1 MSAAMGRISGN
12 LLANNLTRNGV
23 DLKFSNTGISDTV
36 LYLGGA
42 NNRKIGIGS
51 ESPLSE
57 LYVYNAS
64 GSNVNSTNFLVD
76 TLSTFQNNW
85 TVTANTIS
93 YPLGTLN
100 IVPSPAA
107 ATVTDISSTNSTI
120 VNTGNALYN
129 VSEPSANPDYGSV
142 AFTGTNSLSIVSAD
156 ALSLGVVAYTV
167 EGWFYY
173 GAVPTGGF
181 LFGKWDD
188 TLGLEYGLRVTSA
201 VQMTWYNKNSS
212 NGNGVTIAF
221 NSPPANA
228 WHHFAAVRSGNT
240 VTVFID
246 GVSTATATYGGT
258 QKVNSGAPFTIGGRN
273 SNTNN
278 ITAYIT
284 YVRVVPGKALYTAN
298 FTPPLQPTAVSGTTF
313 LLQAKGPTGIVSS
326 TGIQGGDVAIYGP
339 TNTIQSGGAATYPS
353 STPDQDLNFSP
364 IGTFT
369 ATLTNPSGNLIT
381 LSQNTNT
388 IVAGYP
394 IIFSGTAFGNIVL
407 GYKYYVYEVVDT
419 SHITITDQIG
429 GGVFTVSS
437 DAGTMTAKVYGVM
450 SLTAP
455 SSTIYGS
462 MHSTGDITL
471 DGNIA
476 LGIVSLNGINSSLIP
491 PAWHYVA
498 TGSAQFSG
506 SNSLSIATNTAFGF
520 ALNDFTLEGWY
531 YHTSGSSNHR
541 LFDFRTTEPNV
552 APMLGVGSS
561 NQIYYFV
568 NGLNR
573 IIGSTLALNTWTHI
587 ALVRASGITK
597 LYVNGTQS
605 GSAYTDVN
613 NYGTTNPLR
622 IGTDYQGSNGYVGS
636 MASVRVV
643 SGTAV
648 YTGSFT
654 PSTVPLTAITN
665 TQLLLLA
672 TVDQA
677 ITTDSSTNN
686 LAVTN
691 NSSVTYNAI
700 TPFTGTNNVITSV
713 QTYQIG
719 NSSTLWRNT
728 YFGTTYG
735 SYNVS
740 NVSVNGS
747 TNTISNTAPN
757 TDLTLK
763 ANGTGGLFVVDL
775 RFSQNDIKNIKAN
788 PANDAESSITL
799 VPNGTGIFS
808 ITGTNAVQLA
818 YGNDYNP
825 FTISAPASVAGNSAS
840 WPYNIPTLNGAVGS
854 WSGTGTSIDGV
865 TLYVTSY
872 QKAAAFYSDS
882 GHFIPYTVPV
892 GLANS
897 PGTFSYI
904 SKTGRTLSQNGEI
917 RLNSKYNIYEG
928 YQPSGLVSFTNLWDT
943 SRTTYV
949 TPELTPGLADNTL
962 RFTAG
967 GNLIASVDTSKMYVS
982 ALATGKVGSFGI
994 PSVTFTDNK
1003 LAIGTANVTFSPA
1016 SGNVNLNT
1024 GASSQLV
1031 LSGSTIPN
1039 TLNTAFSVG
1048 ATGTGYVKFTGKG
1061 GIVIPYGDDSARP
1074 VNPEQGT
1081 ARYSTTATAGE
1092 IFSATNGWIPISG
1105 ISPVLSSDQVY
1116 EVMEFWSLVLG

>member
-100 IVPSPAA
+100 VVPSPAA

-142 AFTGTNSLSIVSAD
+142 AFNGTNSLSIVSAN

-273 SNTNN
+273 SNTDN

-284 YVRVVPGKALYTAN
+284 YVRVVPGKVLYTAN

-326 TGIQGGDVAIYGP
+326 TGMQGGDVAIYGP

-437 DAGTMTAKVYGVM
+437 DAGTMTASVYGVM

-491 PAWHYVA
+491 PPWHYIDSVPSD
-498 TGSAQFSG
+498 TTYHIGD
-506 SNSLSIATNTAFGF
+506 SN
-520 ALNDFTLEGWY
+520 
-531 YHTSGSSNHR
+531 
-541 LFDFRTTEPNV
+541 
-552 APMLGVGSS
+552 
-561 NQIYYFV
+561 
-568 NGLNR
+568 
-573 IIGSTLALNTWTHI
+573 
-587 ALVRASGITK
+587 
-597 LYVNGTQS
+597 
-605 GSAYTDVN
+605 
-613 NYGTTNPLR
+613 
-622 IGTDYQGSNGYVGS
+622 
-636 MASVRVV
+636 
-643 SGTAV
+643 
-648 YTGSFT
+648 
-654 PSTVPLTAITN
+654 
-665 TQLLLLA
+665 
-672 TVDQA
+672 
-677 ITTDSSTNN
+677 
-686 LAVTN
+686 
-691 NSSVTYNAI
+691 
-700 TPFTGTNNVITSV
+700 
-713 QTYQIG
+713 
-719 NSSTLWRNT
+719 TLWRNT

-840 WPYNIPTLNGAVGS
+840 WPYDIPTLNGAVGS

-994 PSVTFTDNK
+994 PAVTFTDNK

-1031 LSGSTIPN
+1031 LSDSTIPN

-1048 ATGTGYVKFTGKG
+1048 ATGTGYVKFTGTG

>member
-51 ESPLSE
+51 ESPLNE
-57 LYVYNAS
+57 LYVYNAA
-64 GSNVNSTNFLVD
+64 GSNTNSTNFLVD
-76 TLSTFQNNW
+76 TLSTFQNTW

-107 ATVTDISSTNSTI
+107 ATITDISSTNSTI

-129 VSEPSANPDYGSV
+129 ASEPSANPDYGSV
-142 AFTGTNSLSIVSAD
+142 AFNGSNSLSIASAD
-156 ALSLGVVAYTV
+156 TLSLGVLSYTV

-173 GAVPTGGF
+173 GTIPTGGF

-188 TLGLEYGLRVTSA
+188 TLGLEYGLKVTSA
-201 VQMTWYNKNSS
+201 VQMTWYNTNSS

-228 WHHFAAVRSGNT
+228 WHHFAAVRSGST
-240 VTVFID
+240 VTIFID
-246 GVSTATATYGGT
+246 GISTATATYGGT

-273 SNTNN
+273 NNTNN
-278 ITAYIT
+278 IIAYIT
-284 YVRVVPGKALYTAN
+284 YVRVVPGKALYTSN
-298 FTPPLQPTAVSGTTF
+298 FIPPLQPTAVSGTTF
-313 LLQAKGPTGIVSS
+313 LLQAKGPTGTTVS
-326 TGIQGGDVAIYGP
+326 TGMQGGDVAIYGP

-353 STPDQDLNFSP
+353 TTPNQDLNFSP

-388 IVAGYP
+388 IVSGYP
-394 IIFSGTAFGNIVL
+394 IIFSGTSFGGITL
-407 GYKYYVYEVVDT
+407 GQKYYVLEVVDT
-419 SHITITDQIG
+419 SHITISETPG
-429 GGVFTVSS
+429 GLVFNVNS
-437 DAGTMTAKVYGVM
+437 DAGTMTALVYGVM

-491 PAWHYVA
+491 PPWHYIDGVPSD
-498 TGSAQFSG
+498 T
-506 SNSLSIATNTAFGF
+506 T
-520 ALNDFTLEGWY
+520 
-531 YHTSGSSNHR
+531 YH
-541 LFDFRTTEPNV
+541 
-552 APMLGVGSS
+552 
-561 NQIYYFV
+561 
-568 NGLNR
+568 
-573 IIGSTLALNTWTHI
+573 
-587 ALVRASGITK
+587 
-597 LYVNGTQS
+597 
-605 GSAYTDVN
+605 
-613 NYGTTNPLR
+613 
-622 IGTDYQGSNGYVGS
+622 
-636 MASVRVV
+636 
-643 SGTAV
+643 
-648 YTGSFT
+648 
-654 PSTVPLTAITN
+654 
-665 TQLLLLA
+665 
-672 TVDQA
+672 
-677 ITTDSSTNN
+677 
-686 LAVTN
+686 
-691 NSSVTYNAI
+691 
-700 TPFTGTNNVITSV
+700 
-713 QTYQIG
+713 IG
-719 NSSTLWRNT
+719 NSNTLWRNT

-735 SYNVS
+735 NYNVS
-740 NVSVNGS
+740 NVSIDGS
-747 TNTISNTAPN
+747 TNTISNTAPD

-763 ANGTGGLFVVDL
+763 ANGTGGLFVGDL
-775 RFSQNDIKNIKAN
+775 KFSQNDISNIKSN

-799 VPNGTGIFS
+799 VPNGTGIFN

-825 FTISAPASVAGNSAS
+825 YTISAPTSVAGNSAS
-840 WPYNIPTLNGAVGS
+840 WPYNVPTLNGAVGS

-882 GHFIPYTVPV
+882 GHFIPYTVPA

-904 SKTGRTLSQNGEI
+904 SKTGRTLSQLGEI

-943 SRTTYV
+943 TRTTFV
-949 TPELTPGLADNTL
+949 TPELTPGAADNTL

-967 GNLIASVDTSKMYVS
+967 GNLIATVDTSKLYAS
-982 ALATGKVGSFGI
+982 ALATGTVGSFGN
-994 PSVTFTDNK
+994 PAVTFTSNRV
-1003 LAIGTANVTFSPA
+1003 AIGSADVTVSPA
-1016 SGNVNLNT
+1016 SGNLNINT
-1024 GASSQLV
+1024 GTSSQLA
-1031 LSGSTIPN
+1031 LTGGTIPN
-1039 TLNTAFSVG
+1039 TLNSAFTIST
-1048 ATGTGYVKFTGKG
+1048 TGTGYVKFTGTG
-1061 GIVIPYGDDSARP
+1061 GVAIPYGNDSTRP
-1074 VNPEQGT
+1074 SSPEQGT
-1081 ARYSTTATAGE
+1081 TRYNTIAGAGE
-1092 IFSATNGWIPISG
+1092 VFSAVNGWIPAAG
-1105 ISPVLSSDQVY
+1105 ISPVLTSDEVY
-1116 EVMEFWSLVLG
+1116 QVMEFWSVVLG